1 MLLDNELIQKIN
13 LIENITN
20 AKIKE
25 FIEKEDKIII
35 IVNKNDLNKALGIK
49 GKNIKTIENLMH
61 RRLKIIEFDNNPLKF
76 VKNFIYPIKPLNIT
90 LNNNIIEIKVE
101 DRKSKGLL
109 IGRESKNLKELNNLV
124 AKYYKLEVKV
134 L

>member
-1 MLLDNELIQKIN
+1 MLLNNELIQKIN
-13 LIENITN
+13 LIENITK

-35 IVNKNDLNKALGIK
+35 VVGHNELSRALGVK

-61 RRLKIIEFDNNPLKF
+61 RRLKIIQFYDDPLKF
-76 VKNFIYPIKPLNIT
+76 VRNFIYPIKPLSLT
-90 LNNNIIEIKVE
+90 LNNNIIEIKVD